1 MRAVLVTGG
10 AKRLGAAIVRRLAA
24 AGWRVVIHY
33 GASEAEA
40 GALAQ
45 EVGAAGTVAGDLSA
59 PEGMGDLWAR
69 ACAVADGPIDA
80 LVNSASQFAFDRPEA
95 VNVALAARLYT
106 VNCTAPVMLAGFL
119 AGQGRQGAV
128 VNLLDQKL
136 ANPNP
141 DFFSYTL
148 SKSALAE
155 ATTLMA
161 QAFAPRVRVN
171 AVAPGLT
178 LASGDQS
185 AEEFASV
192 ARANLLQRPVGAQ
205 AVAGGVAYLL
215 GAESVTGQ
223 MLYVDC
229 GQRFVRRDGDVMF
242 EGRSSDWAKPSSTP
256 AKAGAKLSTAS

>member
-1 MRAVLVTGG
+1 MTGTVLVTGG

-24 AGWRVVIHY
+24 EGWRVVIHH
-33 GASEAEA
+33 GRSADEAR
-40 GALAQ
+40 ALADA
-45 EVGAAGTVAGDLSA
+45 VGAAGTVGGDLGELDA
-59 PEGMGDLWAR
+59 IGDLWSR
-69 ACAVADGPIDA
+69 ACEAAGEPIAA

-95 VNVALAARLYT
+95 VNVALAARLHA
-106 VNCTAPVMLAGFL
+106 VNCTAPVLLASAL
-119 AGQGRQGAV
+119 AGQGGGGAV

-148 SKSALAE
+148 AKAALAH

-161 QAFAPRVRVN
+161 QAFAPAVRVN

-178 LASGDQS
+178 LPSGDQS
-185 AEEFASV
+185 AAEFDAV
-192 ARANLLQRPVGAQ
+192 ARANLLRKPVGAE
-205 AVAGGVAYLL
+205 AVADGVAWLL

-223 MLYVDC
+223 TLFVDC

-242 EGRSSDWAKPSSTP
+242 AGRER
-256 AKAGAKLSTAS
+256 G